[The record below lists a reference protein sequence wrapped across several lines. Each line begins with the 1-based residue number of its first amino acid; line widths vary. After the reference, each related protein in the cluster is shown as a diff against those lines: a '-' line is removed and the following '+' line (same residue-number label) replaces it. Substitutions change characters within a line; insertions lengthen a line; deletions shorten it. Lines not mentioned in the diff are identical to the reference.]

1 MNNLSVFS
9 FENQEVR
16 FVDGKPVANDV
27 ATVLGYADPA
37 KTISTKVKPKN
48 KGVTK
53 LVTPGGV
60 QSVMVLEE
68 PGIYQLVFGSRLP
81 SAEKFQDWVFEEVL
95 PSIRKTGSYSATQPT
110 KAITHYGDRVAD
122 IRKHLSKPQGYWCVI
137 EKCNHLLLEVENSGY
152 AINQFDL
159 LDGSIGIR
167 WSAYRE
173 ELGLNNPVKKASY
186 LMLHRRKQPV
196 LISAFSN
203 DELGA
208 FSNWLETIYE
218 KKHLLPYLQKTYG
231 KLAKK

>member
-1 MNNLSVFS
+1 M
-9 FENQEVR
+9 
-16 FVDGKPVANDV
+16 
-27 ATVLGYADPA
+27 A
-37 KTISTKVKPKN
+37 KAS
-48 KGVTK
+48 GK
-53 LVTPGGV
+53 LVADYLKLKNTK
-60 QSVMVLEE
+60 E
-68 PGIYQLVFGSRLP
+68 Y
-81 SAEKFQDWVFEEVL
+81 FEELSADMNIPLSALVKVSKGGSKEQGTWAHPDIAIDFAQWCSPKFKVWANRTL
-95 PSIRKTGSYSATQPT
+95 RKVIQDQPKTT